1 VTPLPLRARL
11 ALHLQRGT
19 SWLLAPLWL
28 TAVALIQR
36 FVMRWRIED
45 LGAVRAQHRRLRGVS
60 RAPLLVCAN
69 HLTLVDSALI
79 GWALGSP
86 LWYLAHFGALSWN
99 LPERRNFAATTWSR
113 ALMYALKSLPIVRG
127 GERRAVGNV
136 LDRAAFCLQRGE
148 SVLVFPEGG
157 RSRCGSVDV
166 GATTYGVG
174 RLLHAVP
181 AARVLCVWLRGVSQ
195 HEMSDLPARGERFR
209 VRLALLEPKSESD
222 GIRGSVELA
231 RQILGT
237 LAALEREALGDR

>member
-1 VTPLPLRARL
+1 MPPLPLRARL
-11 ALHLQRGT
+11 ALHLQRET
-19 SWLLAPLWL
+19 SRLLAPLWL

-45 LGAVRAQHRRLRGVS
+45 LAAVRAQHRRLRRAS

-86 LWYLAHFGALSWN
+86 LWYLAHFSTLPWN
-99 LPERRNFAATTWSR
+99 LPERRNFAATPWSR
-113 ALMYALKSLPIVRG
+113 ALMYVLKSLPIVRG

-157 RSRCGSVDV
+157 RSRCGRVDLD
-166 GATTYGVG
+166 AATYGAG

-181 AARVLCVWLRGVSQ
+181 GAQVLCVWLRGVSQ
-195 HEMSDLPARGERFR
+195 REMSDLPVRGERFR
-209 VRLALLEPKSESD
+209 VRLGLLEPKSEAE
-222 GIRGSVELA
+222 GLRGSVELT
-231 RQILGT
+231 RQVLGK
-237 LAALEREALGDR
+237 LAELERETLGDR